1 MMGSRMWG
9 QFLSF
14 LLGDVK
20 CCGCAAEMKT
30 FEKSQADDK
39 SVKEEPLETG
49 TDVNKRDVTQ
59 RTL

>member
-1 MMGSRMWG
+1 MWG

-14 LLGDVK
+14 LLGNVK
-20 CCGCAAEMKT
+20 CCGCAAEMKG

-59 RTL
+59 RFL